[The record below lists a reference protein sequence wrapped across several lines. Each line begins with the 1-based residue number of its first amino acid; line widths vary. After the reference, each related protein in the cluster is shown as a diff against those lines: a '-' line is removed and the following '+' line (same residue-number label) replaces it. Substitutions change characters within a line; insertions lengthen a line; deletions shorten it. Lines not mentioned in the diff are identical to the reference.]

1 MLFTVCM
8 GETFA
13 EEPDRVGI
21 VQADSLIEAT
31 SKLTMWV
38 ETTDWGDYSRLGD
51 PVIQN
56 QTGSVMVRYKSQDPD
71 GADGFDEYII
81 SPLLGDAFMFLVED
95 WPYVFN
101 RLPPHL

>member
-31 SKLTMWV
+31 SKLRMWA

-51 PVIQN
+51 PLVQD
-56 QTGSVMVRYKSQDPD
+56 QAGSVRVQYRLQDPD
-71 GADGFDEYII
+71 GGDGFDEFII
-81 SPLLGDAFMFLVED
+81 TPISGDTLMFLVED

-101 RLPPHL
+101 RLERHL